1 MTPRRL
7 FIFVEGSDDQRFF
20 SRVIVPLLEGDYSSV
35 EIITYACMKSVKVCR
50 FVRSITAMDH
60 DFILCGDID
69 QERNVKAKKAVLKS
83 RFCILSNDRIVV
95 IIQEIE
101 SWYLAGLDDRS
112 QRRLSLRSY
121 RSTNHITKEL
131 FNRMIPRSYT
141 SRIAF
146 MADVLDLFSFEV
158 ALETNRSFRYFS
170 TRFLAPS
177 APRSVTSRAEPGSP
191 DRAGESQGKSLVEG
205 EGDRPGEPGPDE
217 ASGNLYPGVKGHQGE
232 EP

>member
-1 MTPRRL
+1 MTARRL

-20 SRVIVPLLEGDYSSV
+20 SRIVVPRLESVYASV

-69 QERNVKAKKAVLKS
+69 RERNVKAKKAMLKS
-83 RFCILSNDRIVV
+83 RFCILSDDRIVV

-112 QRRLSLRSY
+112 QRRLALSTYNR
-121 RSTNHITKEL
+121 TNHITKEI
-131 FNRMIPRSYT
+131 FNQMIPRFYT

-146 MADVLDLFSFEV
+146 LADILDLFSIET
-158 ALETNRSFRYFS
+158 ALEKNRSFRYFF
-170 TRFLAPS
+170 TRFMTPAAVRPM
-177 APRSVTSRAEPGSP
+177 PGSP
-191 DRAGESQGKSLVEG
+191 VSVSPGGAGDGEGKSLPEG
-205 EGDRPGEPGPDE
+205 AGDRQGESGLE
-217 ASGNLYPGVKGHQGE
+217 EFSGNLVSGMKRREGQ

>member
-20 SRVIVPLLEGDYSSV
+20 SRIIVPLLEGEYASV
-35 EIITYACMKSVKVCR
+35 ELITYACMKSVKVCR
-50 FVRSITAMDH
+50 FVRSVTAMDH

-83 RFCILSNDRIVV
+83 RFCVLSDDRIVV

-101 SWYLAGLDDRS
+101 SWYLAGLDDTS
-112 QRRLSLRSY
+112 QRALSLRSY
-121 RSTNHITKEL
+121 RSTNHITKEI

-141 SRIAF
+141 SRIAL
-146 MADVLDLFSFEV
+146 MADILDLFSFEV
-158 ALETNRSFRYFS
+158 ALEKNRSFRYFFTHFMPS
-170 TRFLAPS
+170 SATRYKITRTEHGLP
-177 APRSVTSRAEPGSP
+177 TGTG
-191 DRAGESQGKSLVEG
+191 DDYGESLAEG
-205 EGDRPGEPGPDE
+205 VGNRPAESGPDE
-217 ASGNLYPGVKGHQGE
+217 VSGNLTTGVKGRQGK

>member
-1 MTPRRL
+1 MNPRRL

-20 SRVIVPLLEGDYSSV
+20 TRVIIPLLEGEYASV
-35 EIITYACMKSVKVCR
+35 ELISYACMKSVKVCR

-83 RFCILSNDRIVV
+83 RFCVLSDDRIVV

-112 QRRLSLRSY
+112 QRHLSLRHY
-121 RSTNHITKEL
+121 RNTDHVTKEM

-146 MADVLDLFSFEV
+146 MADILDLFSVGV
-158 ALETNRSFRYFS
+158 ALEKNRSFRNFF
-170 TRFLAPS
+170 TRFIAPS
-177 APRSVTSRAEPGSP
+177 SPRSVTTRAESGLPAGPGYGE
-191 DRAGESQGKSLVEG
+191 GESTEEG
-205 EGDRPGEPGPDE
+205 MDDRPGEPGADE
-217 ASGNLYPGVKGHQGE
+217 VSGNLITRMKGRKGE

>member
-1 MTPRRL
+1 MNPRRL

-20 SRVIVPLLEGDYSSV
+20 SRIIVPLLEGEYASV
-35 EIITYACMKSVKVCR
+35 ELITYASMKSVKVCR
-50 FVRSITAMDH
+50 FVRSVTAMDH
-60 DFILCGDID
+60 DFILCADID

-83 RFCILSNDRIVV
+83 RFCVLSDDRIVV

-121 RSTNHITKEL
+121 RNTNHITKEI

-141 SRIAF
+141 SRIAL
-146 MADVLDLFSFEV
+146 MADILDLFSFEA
-158 ALETNRSFRYFS
+158 ALEKNRSFRYFFTHFMPS
-170 TRFLAPS
+170 SATRSLVA
-177 APRSVTSRAEPGSP
+177 RAEPRLP
-191 DRAGESQGKSLVEG
+191 AGTGDDHGKSLADGVG
-205 EGDRPGEPGPDE
+205 ERPGEPGPDKV
-217 ASGNLYPGVKGHQGE
+217 SGNLITGVKGGQGE

>member
-1 MTPRRL
+1 MTSRRL

-20 SRVIVPLLEGDYSSV
+20 SRIIVPRLEGTYASV

-69 QERNVKAKKAVLKS
+69 QERTVKAKKAVLKS
-83 RFCILSNDRIVV
+83 RFCVLSDDRIVI

-112 QRRLSLRSY
+112 QRRLALHPYQR
-121 RSTNHITKEL
+121 TNHITKEL
-131 FNRMIPRSYT
+131 FNRMIPRFYT

-146 MADVLDLFSFEV
+146 MADILDLFSLET
-158 ALETNRSFRYFS
+158 ALEKNRSLRYFYG
-170 TRFLAPS
+170 RFMIQS
-177 APRSVTSRAEPGSP
+177 AMRSVGAGPDTGSP
-191 DRAGESQGKSLVEG
+191 AGTGDGEAKSPPEEVGGWPGES
-205 EGDRPGEPGPDE
+205 GPDE
-217 ASGNLYPGVKGHQGE
+217 FSGNLVSGMKRREGQ